1 MSARIN
7 YNRITGSNIQGDAT
21 TVTEPLGTLVVTNN
35 GDLRLHDGTT
45 QGGVAVS
52 GSGGGFATTS
62 TLVNGTYTVALS
74 TTGQLNLPSAANTE
88 SDNAR
93 IQSANSIDILANLAK
108 WTFSTNS
115 NLTVPGTIVG
125 NSGALDLNYDGSV
138 ILSGIPSV
146 AAVIQ
151 TTTSGSS
158 NTSTW
163 TFGTDGSTTFPNDTI
178 LGTGQDPNVY
188 IETVSTSTTST
199 WSFGTDGVLTLPAA
213 TPVIKGGG
221 TGTDVAIIA
230 STGTNPQTWT
240 FGTDGSVTLPIGS
253 GTYGMEPMKL
263 TSGDQTVTL
272 GGSGTNIFIADL
284 GAGPGIYFRT
294 QNNGHTGTQYSML
307 LEGDTGN
314 LHVPSTII
322 GNSGAL
328 DLNYD
333 GSVVLSGIPSVDAV
347 IQTTNNGS
355 SNTSTW
361 TFGAGGALTLPQ
373 GSVIGETNNTTV
385 ITPPTA
391 NPGQSL
397 VIRPTASFY
406 LSASGYI
413 VPGENLIITLTNS
426 NNSSVDNTYI
436 NYTITDAVA
445 SQLGLSSLTGHFPY
459 LSPSATNPQSASIVL
474 PIPLNSSALTFTLT
488 IDSDQP
494 AGSANVTITV
504 TSNGIFNNELSH
516 VHLVAGNPSVVDLYL
531 GDDDQ
536 YVKIEKNAGNVVVG
550 TNSTAT
556 TSTWTFGTDGRLTFP
571 DATVQTTAWTGT
583 VAYSNVTGTP
593 SIPSLGNFAFSGDTL
608 SNTLSDASTLQV
620 GGNNWTFGSDGGLT
634 FPDTTVQTTAWT
646 GAFTT
651 ATIINGSNQ
660 LRISSVP
667 STLNGASGDTVG
679 DIAFDS
685 NYIYYCINPFTAS
698 TFVFHSITTSGLS
711 WPYLMYYATD
721 PNPTTPIDWTGWTVT
736 GPNGYSGTITGTSV
750 NTGGSGWQI
759 PVSPSILQQTGDY
772 TFISPGGQIWTKT
785 PWNALSSI
793 NTATTSTLGGVKIG
807 SGITITGDGTISV
820 AAPSLPICVIN
831 SSDKVSLP
839 NNQVRVN
846 FTVNNPSGS
855 TITAIG
861 IFVPNLETM
870 QAADSNSTGTQ
881 DKILVG
887 MDGNQ
892 RYAQVYATNGN
903 GTSYS
908 APFLLVAAGI
918 CLLAGTMISL
928 ADGSYKAIEDITYTD
943 SMLSWNFDQG
953 CYAETKAVWIKRGET
968 GSQYNLL
975 TFSDGTTL
983 RTFDQHRIFNKQ
995 AGAFTYPMTDATPIG
1010 TITVNEHGQ
1019 EITLVDKQVIVDTI
1033 EYYNVITDYHM
1044 NLFSDSILTSCR
1056 FNNIYPITDM
1066 KFVKD
1071 GRTLRTRDEFEN
1083 IPDRFFYGLRLA
1095 EQTTDIETVE
1105 WYVNRLLS
1113 LEQSS
1118 ESVVV

>member
-62 TLVNGTYTVALS
+62 TLVNGDFNFTLGPDGTV
-74 TTGQLNLPSAANTE
+74 NFDPS
-88 SDNAR
+88 
-93 IQSANSIDILANLAK
+93 SANGKGVLQTSADLQFIAVDQA

-138 ILSGIPSV
+138 VLSGIPSV
-146 AAVIQ
+146 DAVIQ

-163 TFGTDGSTTFPNDTI
+163 TFGTD
-178 LGTGQDPNVY
+178 
-188 IETVSTSTTST
+188 
-199 WSFGTDGVLTLPAA
+199 
-213 TPVIKGGG
+213 
-221 TGTDVAIIA
+221 
-230 STGTNPQTWT
+230 
-240 FGTDGSVTLPIGS
+240 
-253 GTYGMEPMKL
+253 
-263 TSGDQTVTL
+263 
-272 GGSGTNIFIADL
+272 
-284 GAGPGIYFRT
+284 
-294 QNNGHTGTQYSML
+294 
-307 LEGDTGN
+307 
-314 LHVPSTII
+314 
-322 GNSGAL
+322 
-328 DLNYD
+328 
-333 GSVVLSGIPSVDAV
+333 
-347 IQTTNNGS
+347 
-355 SNTSTW
+355 
-361 TFGAGGALTLPQ
+361 GALTLPQ

-426 NNSSVDNTYI
+426 NNASVDTTYI

-536 YVKIEKNAGNVVVG
+536 YVKIEKNQGNVVVG
-550 TNSTAT
+550 TNLTTTTSTWTFGTDGVLTLSTASTILGNSTDPNVYIETSTTAT
-556 TSTWTFGTDGRLTFP
+556 TSTWTFGTDGVLTLPAATPIIKGGGTGTDVTVIASTGSNTSTWVFGADGTTTFPNSRIDVKDDLTLRVLGVPNAVTGLTGSPQGGWSGSYTNLTTTGGSGTGLTVNASESGSGYIDTVTIATPGHGYTNGDVITITSGGATAYFTISILPAQSWTLGGDGVLTFP
-571 DATVQTTAWTGT
+571 GEGGATLSNDGEFRIWTTSIDITVYRNGQDGYGVSEGEVNVFANNNNITKTTDLGFEIVQGYLKFPDSTVQTTAFTGPITPPALASLLSTATTIAITDATEQNGPATNIT
-583 VAYSNVTGTP
+583 VEITNHQLNHYGTTSYTDNIISTGLVV
-593 SIPSLGNFAFSGDTL
+593 I
-608 SNTLSDASTLQV
+608 
-620 GGNNWTFGSDGGLT
+620 
-634 FPDTTVQTTAWT
+634 PDTTQSPP
-646 GAFTT
+646 
-651 ATIINGSNQ
+651 I
-660 LRISSVP
+660 
-667 STLNGASGDTVG
+667 D
-679 DIAFDS
+679 
-685 NYIYYCINPFTAS
+685 
-698 TFVFHSITTSGLS
+698 HSIMKPGTVQLIQTYNLGVSGSPANSHYIAYAYVVTPFGTVWSAPTSG
-711 WPYLMYYATD
+711 
-721 PNPTTPIDWTGWTVT
+721 
-736 GPNGYSGTITGTSV
+736 
-750 NTGGSGWQI
+750 
-759 PVSPSILQQTGDY
+759 
-772 TFISPGGQIWTKT
+772 
-785 PWNALSSI
+785 
-793 NTATTSTLGGVKIG
+793 TLG
-807 SGITITGDGTISV
+807 SV
-820 AAPSLPICVIN
+820 
-831 SSDKVSLP
+831 
-839 NNQVRVN
+839 
-846 FTVNNPSGS
+846 
-855 TITAIG
+855 
-861 IFVPNLETM
+861 
-870 QAADSNSTGTQ
+870 
-881 DKILVG
+881 
-887 MDGNQ
+887 
-892 RYAQVYATNGN
+892 
-903 GTSYS
+903 
-908 APFLLVAAGI
+908 
-918 CLLAGTMISL
+918 CLIEGTMISL